1 MEAGKLEERIREFLQ
16 RLEQRKNLLNLTVNF
31 YKHTQEVS
39 QDVVISYNLDWRREG
54 SGACARR
61 AGGMMLYLSLCAEKI
76 FHKVV

>member
-39 QDVVISYNLDWRREG
+39 QDVVISYNWRREG
-54 SGACARR
+54 RGACARTRR
-61 AGGMMLYLSLCAEKI
+61 AGGIMLYLSLCVEKI
-76 FHKVV
+76 FYKVI

>member
-39 QDVVISYNLDWRREG
+39 QDVVIYNNLDWRREG
-54 SGACARR
+54 RERG
-61 AGGMMLYLSLCAEKI
+61 
-76 FHKVV
+76 